1 MMQSDKKED
10 IFDKMMH
17 LPILRLFEPFYLK
30 YKEALLYT
38 FFGGLAFFLNFFL
51 FIGID
56 YAFQISEL
64 VNNIICWI
72 ICVLF
77 QFFTN
82 RTWVFDGRVEN
93 NRQLLKQIVSFF
105 GGRVGTLVVE
115 EIILVIFITWLQLP
129 SAPVKIFGQIAV
141 IVLNYI
147 ISKTMVFKK

>member
-38 FFGGLAFFLNFFL
+38 FFGGLAFFLYFFL

-56 YAFQISEL
+56 YSFQISEL

-93 NRQLLKQIVSFF
+93 NRQLLKQIISFF

-129 SAPVKIFGQIAV
+129 SAPVKIFGQIVV

>member
-17 LPILRLFEPFYLK
+17 LPVLRLFEPFYLK

-129 SAPVKIFGQIAV
+129 SAPVKIFGQIVV

>member
-17 LPILRLFEPFYLK
+17 LPILCLFEPFYLK

-77 QFFTN
+77 QFGTN

-129 SAPVKIFGQIAV
+129 SAPVKIFGQIVV

>member
-10 IFDKMMH
+10 IFDKLMH
-17 LPILRLFEPFYLK
+17 LPVLCFFEPFYLK

-56 YAFQISEL
+56 YVFHINEL
-64 VNNIICWI
+64 VNNVICWI

-93 NRQLLKQIVSFF
+93 NAQLVKQVVSFF

-115 EIILVIFITWLQLP
+115 EIILMIFITWLQLP
-129 SAPVKIFGQIAV
+129 SAPVKIFGQIVV

>member
-17 LPILRLFEPFYLK
+17 LPVLRLFEPFYLK

-115 EIILVIFITWLQLP
+115 EIILVIFITWLQLS
-129 SAPVKIFGQIAV
+129 SAPVKIFGQIVV

-147 ISKTMVFKK
+147 ISKTVVFKK

>member
-17 LPILRLFEPFYLK
+17 LPILCLFEPFYLK

-82 RTWVFDGRVEN
+82 RTWVFDGPGREQQTTAETDCFIFRRKSRN
-93 NRQLLKQIVSFF
+93 AG
-105 GGRVGTLVVE
+105 GGRNHLSDFYH
-115 EIILVIFITWLQLP
+115 LA
-129 SAPVKIFGQIAV
+129 SAAQRTGEDFRS
-141 IVLNYI
+141 NCRHC
-147 ISKTMVFKK
+147 FKLYHQQNNGI